1 MTEWARQLASADAAT
16 RAALLHAIGE
26 AAAGPLAAALKAHFD
41 DYKHTDITRARPA
54 GEALADLA
62 AHFPAHGEVQAYAA
76 WTQASLYLC
85 EGVALAA
92 LPLLDVARERFLA
105 LDQPLLAAATQLAL
119 VNALGVMGHYQE
131 ASATAF
137 AARAFFAARGDT
149 HEVAKID
156 LNLGNIFF
164 FQGDYNAALDKYVQA
179 EAAFSALGDTALQVA
194 ARDGIAAVLEEQGYF
209 DDAATLHEQTLR
221 LAEQHDDPLQ
231 VALSHN
237 NLGYLYAHQGI
248 YHRSLACFQQATA
261 AFGALGMDHEQRTT
275 ELELCEVYLFLNL
288 PDEVVHRC
296 TLLSDYFQE
305 QGLRL
310 EHARALAL
318 LGAAHARLGGYQA
331 AAAALATSEQLF
343 AATASATWAALVQLS
358 RAELALA
365 VGDYAQA
372 ATLTQRAGA
381 VCATAGLRGRVAQAI
396 WLHGEALRR
405 AGDVAAAS
413 ALLREASELAEQLV
427 VSPLQQ
433 RCITSLGLLA
443 YDVGDEDAA
452 RAYFERAVALIE
464 DGRAPLPA
472 EEYRV
477 AYFAD
482 SLTPYRQLVR
492 LAIARADVAAAFGW
506 IERARGRAL
515 LDSVDREQAP
525 SRPHADP
532 ALAAR
537 RQQLRRRLQFR
548 YDRLNRPDTADE
560 RGPQAVAR
568 LEQEVEALERELA
581 ELDRQLLA
589 DGGGGAQPL
598 TLAELQAQLAP
609 DTQLLSY
616 WIDDGA
622 ISALLIDADGAQLF
636 GSFAQAEVVE
646 AALQRLQFQLA
657 KFRYGHDYAQRH
669 AAQLAASTERQLRL
683 LYELLLAPLG
693 SALHATRLIVVPHG
707 LLHYVPFAALHD
719 GAAHVLRRYTISL
732 LPSASALTTCRTR
745 PERPI
750 DRPLLLGVPDA
761 AAPAVAREIAALA
774 QHFPQARVLQAA
786 AASEP
791 ALRASL
797 ADVDALH
804 LACHAVFRP
813 TNPLFSALRLADGWL
828 TVRDASTLPL
838 NNCQLVALSACETG
852 VSHVAPGDELLGLAR
867 GFLAAGARALLL
879 SHWPADDAATALLM
893 ERFYAAL
900 DDAAG
905 YAAALRAAQLE
916 VLERYPHPFH
926 WATFF
931 ALAA

>member
-492 LAIARADVAAAFGW
+492 LAIAR
-506 IERARGRAL
+506 
-515 LDSVDREQAP
+515 
-525 SRPHADP
+525 
-532 ALAAR
+532 
-537 RQQLRRRLQFR
+537 
-548 YDRLNRPDTADE
+548 PDTADE